1 MKFNYRTN
9 SHQQGPESE
18 LVTKVLAQ
26 GLPFKNKFE
35 IIQELELPTGYPDIL
50 AVSYK
55 KHSEPLANFDHFN
68 KEHLKVLH
76 YLYSLKA
83 SSSNEISSKLL
94 IKPKTVDKIL
104 YDLLDA
110 ELVWSKGDRFKIKSV
125 SKIFAIDKIIAIEAK
140 IQDWRSAVSQAI
152 NNTWFASDSYILI
165 PEKKNNHLIAEYAQ
179 KFGIGVIVS
188 ANEEPYIYSRAQ
200 VQKLPVSYG
209 SWFVNMGL
217 AKQREIKHARPQ
229 CYQRSIS

>member
-1 MKFNYRTN
+1 MQFKYRN
-9 SHQQGPESE
+9 SFQQGPESK

-26 GLPFKNKFE
+26 GLPFKKDLE

-50 AVSYK
+50 AISFK
-55 KHSEPLANFDHFN
+55 KNSESFTNFDHFN

-76 YLYSLKA
+76 YLYSFKV
-83 SSSNEISSKLL
+83 SSSEDISSRLL

-104 YDLLDA
+104 IDLLDA
-110 ELVWSKGDRFKIKSV
+110 ELVWSKGDRFKTKAL
-125 SKIFAIDKIIAIEAK
+125 SKIFNVDKIIAIEAK

-165 PEKKNNHLIAEYAQ
+165 PEKKNNQLIAEYA
-179 KFGIGVIVS
+179 KNFGIGVIVS
-188 ANEEPYIYSRAQ
+188 ANDESYIYSKAQ
-200 VQKLPVSYG
+200 AQKLPVSYG

-217 AKQREIKHARPQ
+217 VKQRELKYARSQPSQ
-229 CYQRSIS
+229 GCIS